1 MGRATQGV
9 RLLTVDAG
17 DVVASA
23 IRTEEEATEAAGP
36 TQAGVKEDGN
46 GEGETG

>member
-9 RLLTVDAG
+9 RLLHVDKG

-23 IRTEEEATEAAGP
+23 IRTEEEAPEATEAQP
-36 TQAGVKEDGN
+36 P
-46 GEGETG
+46 EGETA